1 MHLDAHSRIE
11 LGRERIAMRS
21 EAAERDRLR
30 RSLADQRGEDRQ
42 RQRLLQRALRRSSVA
57 QARAQ

>member
-11 LGRERIAMRS
+11 LGHERIALQINAS
-21 EAAERDRLR
+21 ERERLH
-30 RSLADQRGEDRQ
+30 RSLADKRGEDRH